1 MTTTPQEPAAP
12 QVTDE
17 ATALAVGT
25 DWDPLEVRL
34 GTTGNLWRAPVGT
47 PAPPDADT
55 ALTTPWVNL
64 GYASDDGISA
74 MPQVDKTDIMVWQSQ
89 YAVRSRV
96 VQGLDFKF
104 KLVQDNAE
112 TLQLAFGGG
121 AFDALTAVYT
131 PPAPGEVYENSFC
144 FDVIDGAYSLRY
156 WLARA
161 IVTDVA
167 DIVMKA
173 DEAIGYE
180 LTITV
185 LAGGTGAPWQRVQ
198 SPIPTVGQAST
209 ATGGGAS
216 AKAA

>member
-1 MTTTPQEPAAP
+1 
-12 QVTDE
+12 
-17 ATALAVGT
+17 
-25 DWDPLEVRL
+25 
-34 GTTGNLWRAPVGT
+34 
-47 PAPPDADT
+47 
-55 ALTTPWVNL
+55 
-64 GYASDDGISA
+64 
-74 MPQVDKTDIMVWQSQ
+74 
-89 YAVRSRV
+89 VRSRV

-121 AFDALTAVYT
+121 AFDAVTAIYT

-144 FDVIDGAYSLRY
+144 FDVIDGVYNLRY

-180 LTITV
+180 LTVTV
-185 LAGGTGAPWQRVQ
+185 LAGGSGAAWQRIQ
-198 SPIPTVGQAST
+198 APIPTLKASEPAST
-209 ATGGGAS
+209 ASGGGAS